1 MVVKSA
7 RFGPL
12 EVDEKDF
19 LRFPEGLPGFADQR
33 AFVFL
38 PYGPES
44 PFAFLQ
50 SVTDPDLVFL
60 IVEPFIFFNDYQF
73 ELDDTLAQK
82 LGVSKKLLPQ
92 IFTIVTVPDNP
103 EEMTANLLAPV
114 VVNPRKKIAFQI
126 VLEKAPYTTRHRLF
140 PQGFAPLTAKG
151 GK

>member
-60 IVEPFIFFNDYQF
+60 LVEPFAFFADYQF
-73 ELDDTLAQK
+73 EIDDTFARR
-82 LGVSKKLLPQ
+82 LGLSEKTPPQ
-92 IFTIVTVPDNP
+92 IFTIVTVPEKP

-114 VVNPRKKIAFQI
+114 VVNPRKGMALQI

-140 PQGFAPLTAKG
+140 PHGFRAAKG